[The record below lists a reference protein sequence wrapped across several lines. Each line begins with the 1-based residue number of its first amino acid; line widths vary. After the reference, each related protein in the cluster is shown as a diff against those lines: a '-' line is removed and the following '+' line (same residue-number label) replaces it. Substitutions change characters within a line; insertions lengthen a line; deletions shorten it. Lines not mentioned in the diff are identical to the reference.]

1 LIHAFSN
8 NLAAM
13 PQAIHSTHF
22 AAMPP
27 HADGHDTIL
36 NPSNQEYTGAKRIHW
51 TVRHQEHASVYAL
64 PTCLKLWNTKC
75 N

>member
-1 LIHAFSN
+1 LIHAISN

-27 HADGHDTIL
+27 HADMVT
-36 NPSNQEYTGAKRIHW
+36 TRF
-51 TVRHQEHASVYAL
+51 
-64 PTCLKLWNTKC
+64 
-75 N
+75 